1 MTESEGGLE
10 KVAEVLN
17 WRDSKLFSP
26 AERTAL
32 EYAERITYTDR
43 QVDDALFA
51 ELKKHFTEA
60 QLVEL
65 TAAIA
70 LENFRSKFNP
80 TLGVE
85 AQGFCMVPTA
95 GTKKA
100 GRRAVRQKPAGL
112 VGEASFGRPDA
123 APRRDYGPLGS
134 DRAGVGQDRPH
145 EGDLEFQRRRPET
158 LFDRRPDCETHAAIE
173 QRRREAAMHGAGWIE
188 MLAVGR
194 GGDDDPARG
203 CLDDVV
209 AQRPRHAV
217 QRQRTAHQPLH
228 EFQPAQ
234 GGLGVG
240 VHGAVAL

>member
-1 MTESEGGLE
+1 MTETEGGFE

-26 AERTAL
+26 AERVAL

-100 GRRAVRQKPAGL
+100 G
-112 VGEASFGRPDA
+112 
-123 APRRDYGPLGS
+123 
-134 DRAGVGQDRPH
+134 
-145 EGDLEFQRRRPET
+145 
-158 LFDRRPDCETHAAIE
+158 
-173 QRRREAAMHGAGWIE
+173 
-188 MLAVGR
+188 
-194 GGDDDPARG
+194 
-203 CLDDVV
+203 
-209 AQRPRHAV
+209 
-217 QRQRTAHQPLH
+217 
-228 EFQPAQ
+228 
-234 GGLGVG
+234 
-240 VHGAVAL
+240 

>member
-26 AERTAL
+26 AERAAL

-43 QVDDALFA
+43 QVDEALFA

-60 QLVEL
+60 QIVEL

-100 GRRAVRQKPAGL
+100 G
-112 VGEASFGRPDA
+112 
-123 APRRDYGPLGS
+123 
-134 DRAGVGQDRPH
+134 
-145 EGDLEFQRRRPET
+145 
-158 LFDRRPDCETHAAIE
+158 
-173 QRRREAAMHGAGWIE
+173 
-188 MLAVGR
+188 
-194 GGDDDPARG
+194 
-203 CLDDVV
+203 
-209 AQRPRHAV
+209 
-217 QRQRTAHQPLH
+217 
-228 EFQPAQ
+228 
-234 GGLGVG
+234 
-240 VHGAVAL
+240 